1 MKNTEDF
8 KIFWWFVLVIVIG
21 LFLYSRQDDLISGKP
36 TYFDSIVFIIWIGIC
51 LAPIFQEMDLFG
63 IKLKQDIQE
72 LKKDLTHQLAILKT
86 EVTSSIEVSSANNN
100 QIYVNTNPEPPKDSE
115 IPDLSAQI
123 QDALAKLGIKAEETE
138 NLREKYAGS
147 IETEM
152 FEVRLAFEKLLR
164 RHSIAFGLDSKRVSV
179 GKLLYQLR
187 QSDYMPK
194 EIVIGIQEVI
204 SICNYAVHGENITND
219 QVYFV
224 RQSAPSLLKAL
235 EDSLGKSL

>member
-1 MKNTEDF
+1 
-8 KIFWWFVLVIVIG
+8 
-21 LFLYSRQDDLISGKP
+21 
-36 TYFDSIVFIIWIGIC
+36 
-51 LAPIFQEMDLFG
+51 
-63 IKLKQDIQE
+63 
-72 LKKDLTHQLAILKT
+72 
-86 EVTSSIEVSSANNN
+86 
-100 QIYVNTNPEPPKDSE
+100 
-115 IPDLSAQI
+115 
-123 QDALAKLGIKAEETE
+123 
-138 NLREKYAGS
+138 
-147 IETEM
+147 M